1 MTVIEGLEPHWLWL
15 GLGLL
20 LAIGEMTIPG
30 VFLIWMAGSALVTG
44 LVSWMVPSLGM
55 PWLVLLFATL
65 SMVSVFVGRRYLRS
79 NPVDE
84 ADPGMNNRGAR
95 SVGEVVVVSQVI
107 ADGRGRVKLGDSEW
121 LAKGPDAEPGTKMKV
136 TGSDGTVLVVEHLH

>member
-30 VFLIWMAGSALVTG
+30 VFLIWMAGSALITG

-55 PWLVLLFATL
+55 PWLVLLFAAL
-65 SMVSVFVGRRYLRS
+65 SMISVFVGRRYLRS
-79 NPVDE
+79 NPVEE
-84 ADPGMNNRGAR
+84 ADPGMNDRGAR
-95 SVGEVVVVSQVI
+95 SLGEVVVVSAVI
-107 ADGRGRVKLGDSEW
+107 ADGRGKVRLGDTEW
-121 LAKGPDAEPGTKMKV
+121 LAHGPDAEPGTRMKV
-136 TGSDGTVLVVEHLH
+136 VGNQGTVLVVEHLH

>member
-30 VFLIWMAGSALVTG
+30 VFLIWMAGAALITG
-44 LVSWMVPSLGM
+44 VVSWLVPTIDM
-55 PWLVLLFATL
+55 PWLVLLFAAL

-79 NPVDE
+79 NPVEE
-84 ADPGMNNRGAR
+84 ADPGMNDRGAR
-95 SVGEVVVVSQVI
+95 SLGEVVVVSQVI
-107 ADGRGRVKLGDSEW
+107 ADGRGRVKMGDSEW
-121 LAKGPDAEPGTKMKV
+121 LAHGPDAEPGTRMKV
-136 TGSDGTVLVVEHLH
+136 TGHDGTVLLVEHLH

>member
-1 MTVIEGLEPHWLWL
+1 MDWLESLDPHWTWLAL
-15 GLGLL
+15 GLV
-20 LAIGEMTIPG
+20 LAVAEMAIPG
-30 VFLIWMAGSALVTG
+30 VFLIWLAGAALVTG

-55 PWLVLLFATL
+55 PWLVLLFAAL

-136 TGSDGTVLVVEHLH
+136 TGIDGTTLVVEHLH